1 MASIKDVAKEA
12 GVGVG
17 TVSRALNG
25 TGYVSPE
32 TRKKIEKAVRKLEY
46 TPNELAR
53 NLYRNRTGIVG
64 VIVPDLDHPFF
75 SALAKH
81 IEMEMY
87 KQGYKT
93 MICNAVGISGR
104 EQEYLDML
112 GRNMVDG
119 IITGSHCLDGEE
131 YLKQKKPIV
140 SIDRDFGPQIPIVG
154 SDHAAGGKMAAK
166 LLLENN
172 CRKILHVS
180 GVSPHIV
187 ANERHTAFEE
197 ILQKNQVEIIQT
209 ATDWNTFGW
218 DVHYHMAEEVFRE
231 HPDIDG
237 VFGSDLAAAACMNI
251 ALQKGMKVPEDICF
265 VGFDATSLTQMVY
278 PRITAIRQNVELL
291 AELSVHTLLD
301 MVEQR
306 KNVPHRQ
313 ILDVDI
319 QYGESTRRV
328 LASEKCK

>member
-25 TGYVSPE
+25 TGYVSLE

-64 VIVPDLDHPFF
+64 VIVPDLNHPFF
-75 SALAKH
+75 SSLAKH

-93 MICNAVGISGR
+93 MICNAVGISHR

-112 GRNMVDG
+112 DRNIVDG
-119 IITGSHCLDGEE
+119 IITGSHCLEGAE

-154 SDHAAGGKMAAK
+154 SDHAMGGRLAAEI
-166 LLLENN
+166 LLKDG
-172 CRKILHVS
+172 CRKVLQVS
-180 GVSPHIV
+180 GNSPNIL
-187 ANERHTAFEE
+187 ANDRHTAFEQ
-197 ILQKNQVEIIQT
+197 ILQEHDVQVIDISM
-209 ATDWNTFGW
+209 DWNNFEW
-218 DVHYHMAEEVFRE
+218 DAYYRTAEEVFRE

-237 VFGSDLAAAACMNI
+237 VFGGDLGAAACLNL
-251 ALQKGMKVPEDICF
+251 ALQKGMRVPEDISI
-265 VGFDATSLTQMVY
+265 VGFDATNITRMVY
-278 PRITAIRQNVELL
+278 PRLTAIRQDIELL

-306 KNVPHRQ
+306 KSVPHRQ

-319 QYGESTRRV
+319 QFGETTG
-328 LASEKCK
+328 KKK